1 MTSPARILL
10 SPLTRRLE
18 RLEHRNP
25 TARQKRGD
33 LSLWW
38 LAFPVPLGVA
48 AGLWALGWVDVARA
62 VAALSCGLPFLL
74 ADPPFWT
81 RLLRVD
87 IYEEIGVG
95 AMTAAAGERSSDG

>member
-25 TARQKRGD
+25 TARMKRGE

-38 LAFPVPLGVA
+38 LLLPVALGVA
-48 AGLWALGWVDVARA
+48 AGLWSQGWVEVARM
-62 VAALSCGLPFLL
+62 VAAAACGVPFLL
-74 ADPPFWT
+74 AGPTFWC

-95 AMTAAAGERSSDG
+95 AMTAAAGERNTQ